1 MIYLIKGYGDNKVLL
16 KIGFTEGLAERLKAY
31 KTHTPDFELL
41 KTREGDQ
48 ELEQDLHYYFKE
60 FKYNN
65 EWLVFNQKII
75 DEFDKVQPRKRSLTR
90 FPRRLARLVEKELK
104 EFNLSDPGRDRT
116 CYLRFRSDHLITKE
130 DEIKGFVE
138 SFREYINRIPDNVL
152 DFLNEFYKLKTCN
165 KLKFLCIHDNFK
177 FSNDE
182 WEIALSEIPEF
193 YRNVYIEV
201 GPERCKALG
210 YNYSR
215 AKVEYETKFFNM
227 DILRNELN
235 LNFPIG
241 LRITSSD
248 AKNKL
253 REIYNKLGY
262 NKSPKATDLGNFFE
276 LKETKVKDKLS
287 GKFTRGYEILKQ
299 K

>member
-16 KIGFTEGLAERLKAY
+16 KIGFTDGLVERLKAY

-60 FKYNN
+60 FRYNN

-130 DEIKGFVE
+130 DEVKGFVE
-138 SFREYINRIPDNVL
+138 NFREYINRIPDNVL
-152 DFLNEFYKLKTCN
+152 DFLNEFYKLKTCD

-177 FSNDE
+177 FSSDE
-182 WEIALSEIPEF
+182 WKIALSEIPEF

-215 AKVEYETKFFNM
+215 AKAEYEIKFFNT
-227 DILRNELN
+227 DIVKDNILQQFHVGDRLSNSEIKGK
-235 LNFPIG
+235 IG
-241 LRITSSD
+241 G
-248 AKNKL
+248 
-253 REIYNKLGY
+253 IYKKLGY
-262 NKSPKATDLGNFFE
+262 KKTPKANALEEFFE
-276 LKETKVKDKLS
+276 IKYTKIKENNSWVN
-287 GKFTRGYEILKQ
+287 GIEILKQ

>member
-1 MIYLIKGYGDNKVLL
+1 MIYLIKGYGNNKVLL
-16 KIGFTEGLAERLKAY
+16 KIGFTDGLAERLKAY

-130 DEIKGFVE
+130 DEVKGFVE

-152 DFLNEFYKLKTCN
+152 DFLNEFYKLKTCD

-177 FSNDE
+177 FSSDE

-193 YRNVYIEV
+193 YRNIYLGL

-215 AKVEYETKFFNM
+215 AKDDYEVKFFNM

>member
-1 MIYLIKGYGDNKVLL
+1 MKTWCASIWGELL
-16 KIGFTEGLAERLKAY
+16 KIGFTEGLVERLKAY

-130 DEIKGFVE
+130 DEA
-138 SFREYINRIPDNVL
+138 P
-152 DFLNEFYKLKTCN
+152 
-165 KLKFLCIHDNFK
+165 
-177 FSNDE
+177 
-182 WEIALSEIPEF
+182 P
-193 YRNVYIEV
+193 
-201 GPERCKALG
+201 
-210 YNYSR
+210 
-215 AKVEYETKFFNM
+215 
-227 DILRNELN
+227 
-235 LNFPIG
+235 
-241 LRITSSD
+241 
-248 AKNKL
+248 
-253 REIYNKLGY
+253 
-262 NKSPKATDLGNFFE
+262 SPTWTAPPPPQ
-276 LKETKVKDKLS
+276 S
-287 GKFTRGYEILKQ
+287 
-299 K
+299 

>member
-1 MIYLIKGYGDNKVLL
+1 MIYLIKGFGNNKVLL

-48 ELEQDLHYYFKE
+48 ELEQDLHHYFKE

-116 CYLRFRSDHLITKE
+116 CYLRFRSDHLIIKE
-130 DEIKGFVE
+130 DEVKGFVE
-138 SFREYINRIPDNVL
+138 GFREYINRIPDNVL
-152 DFLNEFYKLKTCN
+152 DFLNDFYKLKTCD

-177 FSNDE
+177 FSSDE
-182 WEIALSEIPEF
+182 WEIALSEVPEF

-215 AKVEYETKFFNM
+215 AKAEYEIKFFNT
-227 DILRNELN
+227 DLVKDNILQQFHVGDRLSNSEIKEKLEK
-235 LNFPIG
+235 FIK
-241 LRITSSD
+241 SSD
-248 AKNKL
+248 IRK
-253 REIYNKLGY
+253 
-262 NKSPKATDLGNFFE
+262 PQ
-276 LKETKVKDKLS
+276 
-287 GKFTRGYEILKQ
+287 KQ
-299 K
+299 MH

>member
-1 MIYLIKGYGDNKVLL
+1 MIYLIKGFGNNKVLL

-130 DEIKGFVE
+130 DEVKGFVE

-152 DFLNEFYKLKTCN
+152 DFLNEFYKLKTCD

-177 FSNDE
+177 FSSDE

-215 AKVEYETKFFNM
+215 AKAEYETKIFNT
-227 DILRNELN
+227 DIVKDNILQQFHVGDRLSNSEIKEK
-235 LNFPIG
+235 IG
-241 LRITSSD
+241 
-248 AKNKL
+248 K
-253 REIYNKLGY
+253 IYKKLGY
-262 NKSPKATDLGNFFE
+262 KKTPKANALEEFFE
-276 LKETKVKDKLS
+276 IKYTKIKENNSWVN
-287 GKFTRGYEILKQ
+287 GIEILKQ

>member
-1 MIYLIKGYGDNKVLL
+1 MIYLIKGYGNNKVLL
-16 KIGFTEGLAERLKAY
+16 KIGFTEGLVERLKAY

-130 DEIKGFVE
+130 DEVKGFIE
-138 SFREYINRIPDNVL
+138 GFREYINRIPDNVL
-152 DFLNEFYKLKTCN
+152 DFLNEFYKLKTCD

-177 FSNDE
+177 FSSDE
-182 WEIALSEIPEF
+182 WEIALSEIPNF

-215 AKVEYETKFFNM
+215 AKAEYETKLFNT
-227 DILRNELN
+227 DIVKDNILQQFHVGDRLSNSEIKGK
-235 LNFPIG
+235 IG
-241 LRITSSD
+241 
-248 AKNKL
+248 
-253 REIYNKLGY
+253 EIYKKLGY
-262 NKSPKATDLGNFFE
+262 KKTPKANALEEFFE
-276 LKETKVKDKLS
+276 IKYTKIKKNNS
-287 GKFTRGYEILKQ
+287 WINGIKILKL

>member
-1 MIYLIKGYGDNKVLL
+1 M
-16 KIGFTEGLAERLKAY
+16 
-31 KTHTPDFELL
+31 
-41 KTREGDQ
+41 
-48 ELEQDLHYYFKE
+48 
-60 FKYNN
+60 
-65 EWLVFNQKII
+65 
-75 DEFDKVQPRKRSLTR
+75 
-90 FPRRLARLVEKELK
+90 K

-215 AKVEYETKFFNM
+215 AKAEYETKFF
-227 DILRNELN
+227 DVN
-235 LNFPIG
+235 LIKKEIFASFPIG

-248 AKNKL
+248 AKSKL
-253 REIYNKLGY
+253 RDIYRKLGY
-262 NKSPKATDLGNFFE
+262 KKTPKATDLGNYFE
-276 LKETKVKDKLS
+276 LRETKVKDLS
-287 GKFTRGYEILKQ
+287 SGNFTRGIKILKL

>member
-1 MIYLIKGYGDNKVLL
+1 MIYLIKGYGKNKELL
-16 KIGFTEGLAERLKAY
+16 KIGFTEGLVERLKAY

-215 AKVEYETKFFNM
+215 AKAEYETKFF
-227 DILRNELN
+227 DVN
-235 LNFPIG
+235 LIKKEIFASFPIG
-241 LRITSSD
+241 LRITNKEKKS
-248 AKNKL
+248 KL
-253 REIYNKLGY
+253 RDIYRKLGY
-262 NKSPKATDLGNFFE
+262 KKTPKATDLGNYFE
-276 LKETKVKDKLS
+276 LRETKVKDLS
-287 GKFTRGYEILKQ
+287 SGNFTRGIKILKL

>member
-16 KIGFTEGLAERLKAY
+16 KIGFTDGLVERLKAY

-60 FKYNN
+60 FRYNN

-130 DEIKGFVE
+130 DEVKGFVE
-138 SFREYINRIPDNVL
+138 NFREYINRIPDNVL
-152 DFLNEFYKLKTCN
+152 DFLNEFYKLKTCD

-177 FSNDE
+177 FSSDE
-182 WEIALSEIPEF
+182 WKIALSEIPEF

-215 AKVEYETKFFNM
+215 AKAEYEIKFFNT
-227 DILRNELN
+227 DIVKDNILQQFHVGDRLSNSEIKGK
-235 LNFPIG
+235 IG
-241 LRITSSD
+241 
-248 AKNKL
+248 
-253 REIYNKLGY
+253 EIYKKLGY
-262 NKSPKATDLGNFFE
+262 KKTPKANALEEFFE
-276 LKETKVKDKLS
+276 IKYTKIKENNSWVN
-287 GKFTRGYEILKQ
+287 GIEILKQ

>member
-1 MIYLIKGYGDNKVLL
+1 MIYLIKGFGNNKVLL

-60 FKYNN
+60 FRYNN

-130 DEIKGFVE
+130 DEVKGFVE

-152 DFLNEFYKLKTCN
+152 DFLNEFYKLKTCD

-177 FSNDE
+177 FSSDE

-215 AKVEYETKFFNM
+215 AKAEYEIKFFNT
-227 DILRNELN
+227 DLVKDNILQQFHVGDRLSNSEIKEK
-235 LNFPIG
+235 IG
-241 LRITSSD
+241 
-248 AKNKL
+248 
-253 REIYNKLGY
+253 EIYKKLGY
-262 NKSPKATDLGNFFE
+262 KKTPKANVLEEFFE
-276 LKETKVKDKLS
+276 IKYTKIKENNSWVN
-287 GKFTRGYEILKQ
+287 GIEILKQ

>member
-1 MIYLIKGYGDNKVLL
+1 MIYLIKGYGNNKVLL
-16 KIGFTEGLAERLKAY
+16 KIGFTDGLVERLKAY

-60 FKYNN
+60 FRYNN

-130 DEIKGFVE
+130 DEVKGFVE
-138 SFREYINRIPDNVL
+138 NFREYINRIPDNVL
-152 DFLNEFYKLKTCN
+152 DFLNEFYKLKTCD

-177 FSNDE
+177 FSSDE
-182 WEIALSEIPEF
+182 WKIALSEIPEF

-215 AKVEYETKFFNM
+215 AKAEYETKFFNT
-227 DILRNELN
+227 DIVKDNILQQFHVGDRLSNSEIKGK
-235 LNFPIG
+235 IG
-241 LRITSSD
+241 
-248 AKNKL
+248 
-253 REIYNKLGY
+253 EIYKKLGY
-262 NKSPKATDLGNFFE
+262 KKTPKANALEEFFE
-276 LKETKVKDKLS
+276 IKYTKIKENNSWVN
-287 GKFTRGYEILKQ
+287 GIEILKQ

>member
-1 MIYLIKGYGDNKVLL
+1 MIYLIKGYGNNKVLL
-16 KIGFTEGLAERLKAY
+16 KIGFTDGLVERLKAY

-41 KTREGDQ
+41 KIREGDQ

-104 EFNLSDPGRDRT
+104 EFNLSDSGRDRT
-116 CYLRFRSDHLITKE
+116 CYLRFRSDHLITKD
-130 DEIKGFVE
+130 DEVKGFVE

-152 DFLNEFYKLKTCN
+152 DFLNEFYKLKTCD

-177 FSNDE
+177 FSSDE
-182 WEIALSEIPEF
+182 WKIALSEIPNF
-193 YRNVYIEV
+193 FRNVYL
-201 GPERCKALG
+201 GLGAERCRALG

-215 AKVEYETKFFNM
+215 AKTEYEAKYFNINIVKEN
-227 DILRNELN
+227 IL
-235 LNFPIG
+235 
-241 LRITSSD
+241 SSFSVGD
-248 AKNKL
+248 KISNSEVKEKL
-253 REIYNKLGY
+253 REIYEKVGY
-262 NKSPKATDLGNFFE
+262 KKTPKANALENFFE
-276 LKETKVKDKLS
+276 IKPTKIKEGNSWVN
-287 GKFTRGYEILKQ
+287 GIEILKQ